1 MNKICKICRLEQPD
15 HKMSCK
21 DSNKEYVI
29 PKAEEFLEQQY
40 KDLNIK
46 WKDGELKSWR
56 DEDITILI
64 NFAKLHVKAAIKA
77 CIEDAP
83 SGSST
88 DTVSYEDVVEALKDS
103 YPLTNI
109 K

>member
-1 MNKICKICRLEQPD
+1 MQKIPT
-15 HKMSCK
+15 
-21 DSNKEYVI
+21 
-29 PKAEEFLEQQY
+29 AEEFLEQQY

-64 NFAKLHVKAAIKA
+64 NFAKLHVEA
-77 CIEDAP
+77 
-83 SGSST
+83 
-88 DTVSYEDVVEALKDS
+88 ALKEAAETNYPS
-103 YPLTNI
+103 TKANFELVNSKILNAYPLTNI

>member
-1 MNKICKICRLEQPD
+1 MSKIPTAKELLKDKTQFGTYGNMYKRED
-15 HKMSCK
+15 VSKKMI
-21 DSNKEYVI
+21 E
-29 PKAEEFLEQQY
+29 
-40 KDLNIK
+40 
-46 WKDGELKSWR
+46 
-56 DEDITILI
+56 
-64 NFAKLHVKAAIKA
+64 FAKLHVGAAIKA

-103 YPLTNI
+103 YPLTLI

>member
-1 MNKICKICRLEQPD
+1 MKN
-15 HKMSCK
+15 
-21 DSNKEYVI
+21 I
-29 PKAEEFLEQQY
+29 PTAEELFYSKFKKEGGLISNE
-40 KDLNIK
+40 DLIEYAI
-46 WKDGELKSWR
+46 D
-56 DEDITILI
+56 
-64 NFAKLHVKAAIKA
+64 FAKLHVEAAIKM
-77 CIEDAP
+77 CIEEAP